1 MPTRTCVGCQ
11 KRDEQ
16 QNLVRWVAEASG
28 RIKIDDHATLP
39 GRGAWSHRRREC
51 LEAAVGGGFARS
63 FRRRIR
69 DVDVR
74 QLWELPGMR
83 VEDGEPK
90 A

>member
-1 MPTRTCVGCQ
+1 MPIRTCVGCQ
-11 KRDEQ
+11 QRDEQ
-16 QNLVRWVAEASG
+16 ENLVRWVAEATG
-28 RIKIDDHATLP
+28 RIKIDDHAQLP

-51 LEAAVGGGFARS
+51 LEAAVRGGFARS

-74 QLWELPGMR
+74 QLWEL
-83 VEDGEPK
+83 VEDEGSN

>member
-11 KRDEQ
+11 ARDEQ
-16 QNLVRWVAEASG
+16 ENLVRWVAEASG
-28 RIKIDDHATLP
+28 RIKIDDYARLP

-51 LEAAVGGGFARS
+51 LEKAARGGFARS
-63 FRRRIR
+63 LRRKIR

-74 QLWELPGMR
+74 QLLEL
-83 VEDGEPK
+83 VEDEESK